1 MAQTQPSAGLRC
13 TNSVTKCFERA
24 TSSRPSPTGTARDAR
39 SRHRPKPKLRV
50 IIETSGDNVIRT
62 QISLEEREYALV
74 KREAAA
80 LGIPIAELVRR
91 ALRQALP
98 VDAQA
103 PWMRYAGFVE
113 SGDPKSSQSV
123 DEIVYGSKD

>member
-1 MAQTQPSAGLRC
+1 M
-13 TNSVTKCFERA
+13 
-24 TSSRPSPTGTARDAR
+24 
-39 SRHRPKPKLRV
+39 
-50 IIETSGDNVIRT
+50 IRT
-62 QISLEEREYALV
+62 QISLDEREYALV
-74 KREAAA
+74 KKEAAA

-98 VDAQA
+98 ANGTA

-113 SGDPKSSQSV
+113 SGDPNSSQSI

>member
-1 MAQTQPSAGLRC
+1 M
-13 TNSVTKCFERA
+13 
-24 TSSRPSPTGTARDAR
+24 
-39 SRHRPKPKLRV
+39 
-50 IIETSGDNVIRT
+50 IRT
-62 QISLEEREYALV
+62 QISLDAGEYALV
-74 KREAAA
+74 KNEAAA

-98 VDAQA
+98 ANDQA

-113 SGDPKSSQSV
+113 SGDPNSSQSI